1 MTNGS
6 QPQSNNFS
14 LNFTH
19 FLQASGSYPKPPMQ
33 CETSEMM
40 SGSKSP
46 KGCYLSGEHVVYD
59 VNDWI
64 PVEVHSE
71 LVVFPSMF
79 FGNQDIPLK
88 VGSQI
93 SANKQYIG
101 YCIQSGTIYV
111 YNRQT
116 KKQCLLQGHQQR
128 VTDMAFCG
136 DQVGLLA
143 SASSDGYFFIWSII
157 ETSCK
162 EDDETI
168 KGKISFSIQILGEWE
183 LVHPLVCWLNQDLVV
198 GIDKYVLTLTSEEL
212 KKKFVSSGFTVN
224 NPIRCHVRNLIRGIK
239 FAGLHDLEVTALT
252 VISRCPTLIASASR
266 DGTVRIWRDEELV
279 PVTRFAPYE
288 GLPVGSVSCLSPLE
302 NDLHVILTS
311 GGPENRE
318 LKLWVP
324 FDTACLFPAEAIGKW
339 KCIETVELKNSIDR
353 RPCQLFF
360 NRTLR
365 DPEASLLLVGCTQDN
380 SIYMVHV
387 EFEAHS
393 AYMDYLSRFCVELP
407 ISNLTARS
415 DKSGDGEG
423 VVEIFCVH
431 DESIQLYTLYR
442 SQCIPPVHNG
452 SSGVSSL
459 TGSYEHPKEVDLS
472 DSYGFYSVER
482 DDCCSPELVGKA
494 ELLLPFTRASDCITD
509 PPASSGFG
517 SWIEVPSLLDVL
529 RDVGASQ
536 TAYSVSQEK
545 KCAGLSHI
553 DSIATTTAVC
563 QRESVSGRCK
573 DSWKGSRY
581 CPVSSLEKLP
591 ETMAVTEFSSC
602 TVPSLSAGRK
612 SHELL
617 PSDGKCYLKV
627 SRSTDSKDYNNE
639 DSYNFSQVSSISD
652 SVYPYVRDSVPTSAT
667 DPKVTDKVTT
677 ALMFNLSDMK
687 STVGQTSEFNNL
699 GMSSGMLY
707 SESIAYFSQ
716 QARENMKCSKDIVDT
731 IRIESS
737 ASSDWKYIDCS
748 SSDGKTDSD
757 QMHGVEIET
766 STAVMKSSFIG
777 QTSKP
782 AIFNPLETLAL
793 CTSSMQASLDTLGKM
808 TEEFQKHIS
817 VSVETSLIE
826 ESHRLESSI
835 EERLERHLER
845 YADGM
850 PAGYKEDTVSRAS
863 NVMQH
868 VVMPVSKNDFFT
880 ALCQNVGKDISYLGP
895 AIAKA
900 ISTNSDGIAMAI
912 ARNMSQKQE
921 IISDLLEKSVA
932 SPAGK
937 LILREPQATFCSK
950 TLQESIGSLFQEKV
964 VPLFESLC
972 RTTIE
977 SWEILIQERM
987 HIYTTQIQED
997 LAHHLITIASSL
1009 KDTLTMAT
1017 ANLRY
1022 VEEDFRECKNRLMD
1036 LMHHNAKYSCRR
1048 LAGDSNDR
1056 RVNDYDDWTSHT
1068 DDFLRLV
1075 CEGKLEEAFTRVLLL
1090 GDISA
1095 LLWLLNQVD
1104 PLKIFASNPIPISQ
1118 RVLLFIMHQ
1127 IACNLGKEMPKKLVW
1142 IQEAV
1147 TAIDPNDPTISYYIR
1162 PVLKQVYTCLEMQ
1175 LIQMSPGS
1183 TLVNKI
1189 RLILHVINSLLT
1201 SCK

>member
-1 MTNGS
+1 
-6 QPQSNNFS
+6 
-14 LNFTH
+14 
-19 FLQASGSYPKPPMQ
+19 MQ

-40 SGSKSP
+40 PGSKSP

-64 PVEVHSE
+64 PIEVHSE
-71 LVVFPSMF
+71 LVVFPSTF
-79 FGNQDIPLK
+79 FGNQDTYLK

-101 YCIQSGTIYV
+101 YCIQSGTICV

-116 KKQCLLQGHQQR
+116 RQQCLLQGHQQR

-157 ETSCK
+157 EISGIK
-162 EDDETI
+162 DDQI
-168 KGKISFSIQILGEWE
+168 IRGQISFSIQVLGEWE

-198 GIDKYVLTLTSEEL
+198 GIDKYVLTLTSDEL
-212 KKKFVSSGFTVN
+212 KKKFVSSGFTVD
-224 NPIRCHVRNLIRGIK
+224 NPIRCHVRNLMRGIK
-239 FAGLHDLEVTALT
+239 FVGLHDLEVTALT

-266 DGTVRIWRDEELV
+266 DGTVRIWRDEEPV

-288 GLPVGSVSCLSPLE
+288 GLPVGSVSCLSPFE

-339 KCIETVELKNSIDR
+339 KCIETVELRNSIDR

-360 NRTLR
+360 DRILR
-365 DPEASLLLVGCTQDN
+365 DPEASLLIVGCTQDN
-380 SIYMVHV
+380 SIYILHV

-415 DKSGDGEG
+415 DKSGDGDG
-423 VVEIFCVH
+423 VVELFCVH
-431 DESIQLYTLYR
+431 DESIHLYTLYR

-452 SSGVSSL
+452 SSGVSSP
-459 TGSYEHPKEVDLS
+459 TGSYEHPEEADLS
-472 DSYGFYSVER
+472 ESRGFYSVER
-482 DDCCSPELVGKA
+482 DNCCSPELVGKA
-494 ELLLPFTRASDCITD
+494 ELLLPFTRASECIVD

-529 RDVGASQ
+529 RDVGGSQ
-536 TAYSVSQEK
+536 TAYSVSQEQK
-545 KCAGLSHI
+545 YSGPSNI
-553 DSIATTTAVC
+553 DSSATAAAVC
-563 QRESVSGRCK
+563 QHESVSGRCK
-573 DSWKGSRY
+573 DSWRGSRY
-581 CPVSSLEKLP
+581 CPVNSLGKLP
-591 ETMAVTEFSSC
+591 ETIAVTEFSTC
-602 TVPSLSAGRK
+602 TVPSLSAGWK

-617 PSDGKCYLKV
+617 GSDGKYYLKV
-627 SRSTDSKDYNNE
+627 SRSTDSKDYNKE
-639 DSYNFSQVSSISD
+639 DSYNFSQVLSISD
-652 SVYPYVRDSVPTSAT
+652 NVYPYARDSVPALSTN
-667 DPKVTDKVTT
+667 PKVTDKVTT
-677 ALMFNLSDMK
+677 GVMFELSDKK
-687 STVGQTSEFNNL
+687 STVGQPSEFNNL

-707 SESIAYFSQ
+707 SESIGSFSQ
-716 QARENMKCSKDIVDT
+716 QAREDMKCSRDIVDT
-731 IRIESS
+731 IRIETS
-737 ASSDWKYIDCS
+737 ATSDRKYIDCS
-748 SSDGKTDSD
+748 FSDGKTDSD
-757 QMHGVEIET
+757 QIQWVEMET
-766 STAVMKSSFIG
+766 NTAVMNRSFLG

-782 AIFNPLETLAL
+782 VILNPLETLAL

-808 TEEFQKHIS
+808 TEELQKHVS
-817 VSVETSLIE
+817 VSVETSIIE

-845 YADGM
+845 YTDRMHTGF
-850 PAGYKEDTVSRAS
+850 KDTVSRAP

-868 VVMPVSKNDFFT
+868 VAMPVSKNDFFT
-880 ALCQNVGKDISYLGP
+880 ALCQNVGKEISSQGP
-895 AIAKA
+895 VIAKA

-921 IISDLLEKSVA
+921 IISDLLEKYIA
-932 SPAGK
+932 SSTGMH
-937 LILREPQATFCSK
+937 ISREPLATFCSQ

-972 RTTIE
+972 KMTTE
-977 SWEILIQERM
+977 CWENLIQEKMRK
-987 HIYTTQIQED
+987 YTTQIQED
-997 LAHHLITIASSL
+997 LAHHLIMIASSL
-1009 KDTLTMAT
+1009 KDTLTVAA
-1017 ANLRY
+1017 ANLNY
-1022 VEEDFRECKNRLMD
+1022 VEEEFRECKNRLMD
-1036 LMHHNAKYSCRR
+1036 IMHHNAKYSCRI
-1048 LAGDSNDR
+1048 LAGDSIDR
-1056 RVNDYDDWTSHT
+1056 RVNDYDDWTSHS

-1075 CEGKLEEAFTRVLLL
+1075 SEGKLEEAFTRVLYL

-1127 IACNLGKEMPKKLVW
+1127 LACNLGEEMPKKLLW

-1147 TAIDPNDPTISYYIR
+1147 TAIDPNDPAISYYIR

-1175 LIQMSPGS
+1175 LLQMSPGS
-1183 TLVNKI
+1183 TLINKI

-1201 SCK
+1201 CK

>member
-6 QPQSNNFS
+6 QAQSNKFS

-19 FLQASGSYPKPPMQ
+19 FLQASGRFLKLPMQ
-33 CETSEMM
+33 YETSERM
-40 SGSKSP
+40 SGTKSP

-93 SANKQYIG
+93 SANKRYIG

-116 KKQCLLQGHQQR
+116 RQQCLLQGHQQR

-157 ETSCK
+157 ETSGQ
-162 EDDETI
+162 EDDQI
-168 KGKISFSIQILGEWE
+168 IRGQISFSIQLFGEWD

-212 KKKFVSSGFTVN
+212 KKTFVSSGFTVD

-239 FAGLHDLEVTALT
+239 CAGFHDLEVTALT
-252 VISRCPTLIASASR
+252 VISSCPTLIASASR
-266 DGTVRIWRDEELV
+266 DGTVRIWRDEEPV

-288 GLPVGSVSCLSPLE
+288 GLPVGSVSCLSPFE

-324 FDTACLFPAEAIGKW
+324 FDTACLFPAAAIGKW

-407 ISNLTARS
+407 IFNLTARS

-452 SSGVSSL
+452 CSGVSSP
-459 TGSYEHPKEVDLS
+459 TGSYEHPKEVDVS
-472 DSYGFYSVER
+472 DSCGFYSVER
-482 DDCCSPELVGKA
+482 DNCCSPQLVGKA
-494 ELLLPFTRASDCITD
+494 ELLLPFTRASECITD

-529 RDVGASQ
+529 RDVGGAQ
-536 TAYSVSQEK
+536 TAYSLSQER

-553 DSIATTTAVC
+553 DSSATTVC
-563 QRESVSGRCK
+563 QRETVSGRCK
-573 DSWKGSRY
+573 DSWKGGRY
-581 CPVSSLEKLP
+581 SPVNTLGKLP
-591 ETMAVTEFSSC
+591 ETIAVTEFSTC
-602 TVPSLSAGRK
+602 TVPSLYAGQK

-639 DSYNFSQVSSISD
+639 DSYNFSQVLSVSD
-652 SVYPYVRDSVPTSAT
+652 DAYLYGRDLVSTSAT
-667 DPKVTDKVTT
+667 NPKVTDKVST
-677 ALMFNLSDMK
+677 ALMFDLSDMR
-687 STVGQTSEFNNL
+687 STMGQTSEFNNL

-707 SESIAYFSQ
+707 SENIASFSQ
-716 QARENMKCSKDIVDT
+716 QARKNIACSEDIVDT

-737 ASSDWKYIDCS
+737 ASSDWKHIDCS
-748 SSDGKTDSD
+748 SRDGKTDSD
-757 QMHGVEIET
+757 QMHGLEIET
-766 STAVMKSSFIG
+766 TTVMNSSFLG
-777 QTSKP
+777 HTSKP
-782 AIFNPLETLAL
+782 VIFNPLETLAL
-793 CTSSMQASLDTLGKM
+793 CSSSMQASLDTLGKM
-808 TEEFQKHIS
+808 TEEFQKCIS
-817 VSVETSLIE
+817 VSVETSIIKE
-826 ESHRLESSI
+826 GHRLESSV
-835 EERLERHLER
+835 EEHLERHLER
-845 YADGM
+845 YTDEMHKGFM
-850 PAGYKEDTVSRAS
+850 EDTISRGF
-863 NVMQH
+863 NIMQH
-868 VVMPVSKNDFFT
+868 VVMPVSKTDFFT
-880 ALCQNVGKDISYLGP
+880 TLCQNIGKEISSLGP

-921 IISDLLEKSVA
+921 IISDLQEKSIA

-937 LILREPQATFCSK
+937 HILREPQATYCSQ
-950 TLQESIGSLFQEKV
+950 TLQESIGSLFQEKA

-972 RTTIE
+972 RMPIE
-977 SWEILIQERM
+977 SWEILFQERI
-987 HIYTTQIQED
+987 HKYTTQTQED
-997 LAHHLITIASSL
+997 LAHHLMMIASSL
-1009 KDTLTMAT
+1009 MDTLTIAT

-1022 VEEDFRECKNRLMD
+1022 VEEDFRECANRLMD
-1036 LMHHNAKYSCRR
+1036 LMHYNAIFSGRR

-1056 RVNDYDDWTSHT
+1056 RVNDNHDWTSYT
-1068 DDFLRLV
+1068 DDLLRLV
-1075 CEGKLEEAFTRVLLL
+1075 CEGKLEEAFTIVLSL
-1090 GDISA
+1090 GDINA

-1104 PLKIFASNPIPISQ
+1104 PLSIFASNPIPLSQ
-1118 RVLLFIMHQ
+1118 HVLLFIMHQ
-1127 IACNLGKEMPKKLVW
+1127 LTCNLGEEMPQKLLW
-1142 IQEAV
+1142 IQEA
-1147 TAIDPNDPTISYYIR
+1147 AAAMDPNDPAISYYIR
-1162 PVLKQVYTCLEMQ
+1162 PVLEHVYTGLEMQ
-1175 LIQMSPGS
+1175 LIQMSTGS
-1183 TLVNKI
+1183 TLVNKT